1 MDLGNDMNSWKV
13 MQAQAKYMKDTWQYS
28 CGIWVH
34 DKFTISKK
42 CSSGQKYPNTLVASA
57 VTKALKIKA
66 DYKSKDMEDF
76 NLDTDLEHF
85 NFENLDTNIK
95 SDLER
100 DHGHGK

>member
-1 MDLGNDMNSWKV
+1 
-13 MQAQAKYMKDTWQYS
+13 
-28 CGIWVH
+28 
-34 DKFTISKK
+34 
-42 CSSGQKYPNTLVASA
+42 
-57 VTKALKIKA
+57 
-66 DYKSKDMEDF
+66 MEDF